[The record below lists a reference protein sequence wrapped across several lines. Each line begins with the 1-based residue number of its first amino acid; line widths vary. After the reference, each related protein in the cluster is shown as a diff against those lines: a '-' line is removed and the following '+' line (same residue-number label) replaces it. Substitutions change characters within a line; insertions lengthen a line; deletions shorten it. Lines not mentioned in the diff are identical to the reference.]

1 MAAFR
6 AFSEPGDTVDRLV
19 WREIRKGPAAVE
31 RVLEANPGLADL
43 GTILPVGTAVII
55 PDGAGAASA
64 KPQVQLWD

>member
-1 MAAFR
+1 MAAYQ
-6 AFSEPGDTVDRLV
+6 AISEPGDTVDRLV
-19 WREIRKGPAAVE
+19 WREIRQGPAAVE

-55 PDGAGAASA
+55 PVGARAASA